1 MRRQRAWPTW
11 RGGSAGRAH
20 DAAQH
25 EARHVAVGTERVV
38 SVRVT
43 LAQQP
48 LAWQDPDENRG
59 RFEAL
64 LAPLAGETDLVI
76 LPETFTTGFTMEVE
90 RVAEPAD
97 GPTVAWLQRLAH
109 RLDAAVAGSVITA
122 EQGSYYN
129 RLLWAEPGDGLRHYD
144 KRHLFRMGGE
154 HEHFTPG
161 RAAWTVEWRGFRI
174 CPLVCYDLRFPVFS
188 RRRADLDYDL
198 LLYVAN
204 WPAARA
210 YAWRQLL
217 IARAIENQA
226 FVAGVNRTGED
237 GCAVEHRGDSLV
249 CDFLGQPLAE
259 LAAMPGLRTVELDLQ
274 ALRAFRER
282 FPAHLDADRFTLC
295 AP

>member
-1 MRRQRAWPTW
+1 VT
-11 RGGSAGRAH
+11 
-20 DAAQH
+20 
-25 EARHVAVGTERVV
+25 
-38 SVRVT
+38 VRVT
-43 LAQQP
+43 LVQQA
-48 LAWQDPDENRG
+48 LAWQDPVENRR

-64 LAPLAGETDLVI
+64 LAPLAGRTDLVI
-76 LPETFTTGFTMEVE
+76 LPETLTTGFTMDVE
-90 RVAEPAD
+90 QAAEPAG
-97 GPTVAWLQRLAH
+97 GPSEAWLLRLAD
-109 RLDAAVAGSVITA
+109 RLDAAVTGSLITA
-122 EQGSYYN
+122 EEGRYYN
-129 RLLWAEPGDGLRHYD
+129 RLLWAEPGGALRHYD

-198 LLYVAN
+198 LIYVAN

-226 FVAGVNRTGED
+226 FVAGVNRIGPD
-237 GCAVEHRGDSLV
+237 GRGTEHRGDSLV

-259 LAAMPGLRTVELDLQ
+259 LGTQPALHTLELDLP

-282 FPAHLDADRFTLC
+282 FPAHLDADRFTLSL
-295 AP
+295 P